1 MWLSLDTKM
10 LCQMNTK
17 DFVYFVKGEIKKL
30 EMLDCRNL
38 LDFSFGGTPIYLLED
53 K

>member
-1 MWLSLDTKM
+1 MADREM
-10 LCQMNTK
+10 HTK

-30 EMLDCRNL
+30 EMVDCRNL
-38 LDFSFGGTPIYLLED
+38 LDFAYGGTPIYLLGE